1 MVWNFQILVFW
12 GAAIVVFLARII
24 NFHND
29 DLQGFWV
36 EVSSQVENGTCHT
49 DTCHTCLSG
58 LESTDFLCILGLIT
72 ATGIGLVPFRVIGTY
87 SKSSLQ
93 PLVVSFT

>member
-58 LESTDFLCILGLIT
+58 LESTDFFVYLRPNYGH
-72 ATGIGLVPFRVIGTY
+72 GHWPGTLSRNRY
-87 SKSSLQ
+87 LQ
-93 PLVVSFT
+93 